1 MKHWKLTVT
10 ILIVLLFLISFFL
23 FDLIQKKDNEIRG
36 ALSISYLSGLGL
48 RDPCKKEEYLQ
59 SQLKKVDSIFF
70 KEPKDSL
77 LIGQLKERL
86 SKSHIDCINEKNKI
100 AEEIYYEEKERE
112 SKERYQMLLEK
123 NQNR

>member
-1 MKHWKLTVT
+1 M
-10 ILIVLLFLISFFL
+10 ISFFL

-36 ALSISYLSGLGL
+36 ALSISYFSGFGL

>member
-77 LIGQLKERL
+77 
-86 SKSHIDCINEKNKI
+86 
-100 AEEIYYEEKERE
+100 
-112 SKERYQMLLEK
+112 
-123 NQNR
+123 

>member
-1 MKHWKLTVT
+1 MKHLKLIVI

-36 ALSISYLSGLGL
+36 ALSISYLSGFEL

-59 SQLKKVDSIFF
+59 SQLKKADSIFF

-77 LIGQLKERL
+77 LIGQIKEKL
-86 SKSHIDCINEKNKI
+86 SKSYIDCINKKNKI

-112 SKERYQMLLEK
+112 SKERYQILLEK
-123 NQNR
+123 N